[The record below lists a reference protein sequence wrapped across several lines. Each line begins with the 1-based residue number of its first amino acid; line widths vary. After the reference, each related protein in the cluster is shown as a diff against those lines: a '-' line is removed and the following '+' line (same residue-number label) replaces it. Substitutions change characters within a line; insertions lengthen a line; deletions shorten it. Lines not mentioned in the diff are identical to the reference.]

1 MIIVGTM
8 HVTFLAWEMV
18 DNWRICAA
26 SVAPLLTRVF
36 ADARHT
42 SQIVFVSTNGS
53 SVTVPLMTT
62 VLL

>member
-8 HVTFLAWEMV
+8 HVTSLAWEMV
-18 DNWRICAA
+18 DNWRIWAA
-26 SVAPLLTRVF
+26 SAAPLLTRVF
-36 ADARHT
+36 ADARHA